1 MHLPTANAAQSRRGF
16 TLVEMIG
23 VLAIVA
29 TLAAML
35 VPQVLGIISRSRV
48 LDAVGAY
55 NSIKA
60 GAITYAAKYGLI
72 GDINGRALDVDVD
85 TDVATNWDRDVLLR
99 LNLIDERFRTKVAAA
114 VSVQVRESLPADT
127 APDGSN
133 AAYNLLGLDGT
144 PNLTAGVKHVLDVH
158 LTDVLLDDARELNRH
173 IDGTFNALGETS
185 EGTDLRGR
193 VKYDFSSSPTP
204 GMGDVYLYLTHL

>member
-1 MHLPTANAAQSRRGF
+1 MEL
-16 TLVEMIG
+16 IG

-29 TLAAML
+29 ILAAQL
-35 VPQVLGIISRSRV
+35 VPRVLDIISRSRV

-60 GAITYAAKYGLI
+60 GAITYAAKHGLI
-72 GDINGRALDVDVD
+72 GDADGRALDVEANSE
-85 TDVATNWDRDVLLR
+85 VATNWDRDVLLR
-99 LNLIDERFRTKVAAA
+99 LKLIDERFRTRIAAA
-114 VSVQVRESLPADT
+114 VSVQVRPSMPADT

-144 PNLTAGVKHVLDVH
+144 PNLTAGAKHVLDVR
-158 LTDVLLDDARELNRH
+158 LRGVLIEDARELNRH
-173 IDGTFNALGETS
+173 IDGAFNALGETS
-185 EGTDLRGR
+185 DGTDLRGR
-193 VKYDFSSSPTP
+193 VKYDFSASSNP